1 MDGELPHRRHTPKNN
16 MLNADVLKPGNVSP
30 SQLIHAQPL
39 SSLIWWMVVG
49 DALGATVSQNI
60 VVRPNY
66 ILLPPFQS
74 SSV

>member
-1 MDGELPHRRHTPKNN
+1 MANFPIVDPHAAKKEH
-16 MLNADVLKPGNVSP
+16 ADVLKPGNVSP